1 MLFLAQYCSI
11 CAFVNEL
18 WDTEFY
24 EPAISSQQGGE
35 RLGRVLVIMDQNI
48 RDHRAFEGRGES
60 VLTSCQVLVLIWTSI
75 DQPDKGKHEIL
86 KYVYQPGT

>member
-24 EPAISSQQGGE
+24 EPAISS
-35 RLGRVLVIMDQNI
+35 
-48 RDHRAFEGRGES
+48 
-60 VLTSCQVLVLIWTSI
+60 
-75 DQPDKGKHEIL
+75 
-86 KYVYQPGT
+86 